1 MNSSVPLPLDV
12 RLMNVTTSLLVTGLV
27 LACVAAGLWW
37 ALRNPAFA
45 IDRIT
50 VDGDTSHNSAASL
63 RSAVAPKLSGNFFT
77 LDLSA
82 AQAAF
87 QSAPWVRRAMV
98 QREFPNQLHITLQE
112 HVPAAHWGDSD
123 TELVNQQGEVFEVG
137 DSDADEGGIPRLQGP
152 EGQAPVVLS
161 MLRQLNPLLA
171 PLDARLSGLT
181 LEARG
186 NWVAELDRGAVVEL
200 GHGTPQELAARLN
213 QFVGTVKEVAA
224 RHQRTLDAV
233 ETADLRHV
241 GGYALR
247 MRGVSTVRGDA
258 AAGAAPALTSARR

>member
-1 MNSSVPLPLDV
+1 MSATVPLPLDV

-50 VDGDTSHNSAASL
+50 VGGDTSHNSAASL
-63 RSAVAPKLSGNFFT
+63 RATVAPKLSGNFFT

-87 QSAPWVRRAMV
+87 QSVPWVRRAMV

-112 HVPAAHWGDSD
+112 HVPVAHWGEGDS
-123 TELVNQQGEVFEVG
+123 ELVNQQGEVFEVG
-137 DSDADEGGIPRLQGP
+137 DSDADEGRIPR
-152 EGQAPVVLS
+152 
-161 MLRQLNPLLA
+161 NPLVA
-171 PLDARLSGLT
+171 PLDTRLSALT
-181 LEARG
+181 LQARG
-186 NWVAELDRGAVVEL
+186 NWVAELDRGAVIEL
-200 GHGTPQELAARLN
+200 GQGTPQELAARLN

-247 MRGVSTVRGDA
+247 MRGVTTVRADA
-258 AAGAAPALTSARR
+258 AATPVRR